1 MGATDQPRYTDF
13 RGKAVRVISALQC
26 ILFTKSTFSS
36 PKTCL
41 ALVMLGLPK
50 YTFHLS
56 ILGEIIS
63 N

>member
-1 MGATDQPRYTDF
+1 M
-13 RGKAVRVISALQC
+13 QC
-26 ILFTKSTFSS
+26 FLNILLTKSTFSS

-56 ILGEIIS
+56 VLGEIIS
-63 N
+63 NGHGLKDWL